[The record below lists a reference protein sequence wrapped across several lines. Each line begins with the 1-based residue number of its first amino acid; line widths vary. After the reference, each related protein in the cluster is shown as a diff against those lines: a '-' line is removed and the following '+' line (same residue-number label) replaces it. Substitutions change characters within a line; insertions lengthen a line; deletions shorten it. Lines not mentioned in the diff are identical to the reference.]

1 MLVQNEEA
9 CWPMTIFSQ
18 FGVDE
23 WEVNFDSSFAFYRA
37 DAVHVGGRR
46 EMGSTSLT
54 SAFLTP
60 DPSFNWFFLLELIVS
75 CILALFFLFYF
86 NRLFA
91 NLISYA
97 IRAYTWHYYRAYVDI
112 NALQVSL
119 LGGRIFFKGIRY
131 HGVNETIFIHGGFIT
146 WRYWTR
152 TVERNDLTGIRR
164 KAGLA
169 RHTSREGHAPHDGT
183 SDNLRE
189 QGGVGKTTE
198 LPSRI
203 TIDTYGLE
211 WFIYNR
217 TPAYDSIL
225 TGFGYSPKNLDSD
238 DDNLTPGA
246 SRGTAEDGNAS
257 NAFDFKDRPDH
268 RPSIK
273 PMPESS
279 ERGGV
284 ASQST
289 TICESELSNP
299 VSNMLQLLPMKL
311 YCQKGAIVIGN
322 EHTRSVLTTTFDT
335 GTGTIDA
342 SNSGPLDLYRQIFS
356 FQLNN
361 PVIQM
366 RPNPDFK
373 KNQSATAKD
382 LGSVQEKEPGSK
394 KKPQNIFNY
403 QFQRRRVWHS
413 IRDLVPYFQT
423 SVESFHVDGRH
434 ANGMPRSQAE
444 FPEVRW
450 TGLSRY
456 LDEGSEDDHEKWNSV
471 EYGTFSTIVD
481 SPSLNIAYFWDVPGR
496 VIIQPTSTVRSQS
509 MNSNINRAPSPEWGI
524 DIKIDGGTINYG
536 PWADRER
543 VGLQNVFFPNF
554 YRSSER
560 TEQLAP
566 GVLRQSTAF
575 SLRVEINKELTL
587 RIPTREPSKDWQW
600 KARADAVGGASRA
613 KKPNDQKNAR
623 AKEGEKGHLGP
634 EIRPFGWLSL
644 CVAADSTINYT
655 MDMVGSSA
663 GFHNEL
669 SLDLRESRLSS
680 SINHGLLWQ
689 CPRQQVTCDLSNP
702 LSWNS
707 LRSWKFTAESQD
719 LQLFLLRD
727 HILLLTDLVSDW
739 ASGPPSDYYAFVP
752 FIYNLDLNFS
762 GFQLYINV
770 NDRNIISNPSDL
782 EDNRFVVIKGK
793 RLTSNVMIPLN
804 KYQPEQNAIEFR
816 VNLEDG
822 GVEYTTPLWD
832 TLHEFLPQKSMATL
846 ENLLIDGSY
855 NYFQSTS
862 PELTD
867 TLILN
872 IDGTSPRLYLFG
884 FLIKSFM
891 TIRENYF
898 GEEMH
903 FKTLEEYQE
912 LVYADEPPSNP
923 TGINPN
929 RKSNDMDVLVR
940 IAVHG
945 PRALL
950 PVNIYDHSKC
960 MGLGAASLEADLRFT
975 NYYMDLQFSIAP
987 LKIDLET
994 TQPDGISTI
1003 SSTQL
1008 FIDGISVYGHRLFGL
1023 PPLEPTYVCNWDF
1036 EVGRIVGECST
1047 EFLACLASSVK
1058 SFDFSFDNE
1067 ENALPILFPE
1077 LLFDVTFLRAKIDL
1091 IHVSV
1096 LLDQT
1101 AVILSTRPLNVNFN
1115 DWANTKF
1122 SKRMSLLVPD
1132 ISIAAV
1138 DRQSLS
1144 QHTPSGEQAISPI
1157 GLLQLTIALKM
1168 ALRKS
1173 DIAESRRLQQEHIKI
1188 HDQRTHRAQWLLFD
1202 WDETGPASTLAPE
1215 DDVFPP
1221 NMAIPSMPEPIDGKS
1236 DYVDAVSNHGAL
1248 RPRPTGSA
1256 RSFLVQSEASS
1267 MKSVRIHTA
1276 NGPRAASDPS
1286 SKSRPFLP
1294 TRGPSP
1300 SVSRTDRSRDG
1311 LTSGPRAGASSS
1323 SATRDSNPWIMPHFS
1338 YYKLHMD
1345 TSELPLSLTDEDDTM
1360 SEDSA
1365 RNHKSVFLTFDDD
1378 QTKYTNLACDLP
1390 LGIRG
1395 FCTPKFLLSLATLL
1409 DELEPKHP
1417 TRIIDSLQKDV
1428 ISNIVGYDKA
1438 MSQPKI
1444 STAVVLRVPSIQL
1457 RLVDLSEAPNNKQI
1471 EFRDEYSIEIR
1482 RLQTEFRRRVQRR
1495 KGDLLEGL
1503 KQGVTVHAAADHVS
1517 ISIEGSRADSCHE
1530 KAVFNSHIEDVNFW
1544 LVTSPNVRSNLQMR
1558 TFNTITS
1565 AKSVERLAFLVRRAT
1580 TMFDSVASSFQQIST
1595 SSEKRLQ
1602 YLLYSLTQS
1611 ATDIP
1616 DPIFLVRISYV
1627 LRVSSNHLRQHDSWK
1642 IISRIRKIYKSL
1654 PTHHKRELEQKCLC
1668 DSFPLPSNARQAVLS
1683 GFDHWRAW
1691 DLAHVAKSYAMRR
1704 VWPHASEQQTSQPSL
1719 FLSSTVQTFRF
1730 SMDPGPRESD
1740 LIIGNLSTVVSF
1752 APDLPEGEEG
1762 RSKKLITLQSYCG
1775 SAALRLRWEIL
1786 DLVEGVF
1793 KVMSNITLESS
1804 PGHVQSD
1811 EAQEKTPTE
1820 LQFMF
1825 GTDFGSITLDGIN
1838 VKLALIVKAL
1848 RGSIVHK
1855 SLGAKKSEHE
1865 ELAVLFSAEGCSSEL
1880 QSQSTTLML
1889 SRIAEPY
1896 IYLSLASEEDAN
1908 EYRHDWKL
1916 AASSRKLRYDMKEDP
1931 VSLAHTADRLI
1942 ADEVRY
1948 IRQLMDIVKV
1958 SKLESDKSLAPNKP
1972 TRNTFHVA
1980 MFLEDY
1986 RLTFSLLPSLTYL
1999 VSGEVVRMS
2008 VMPAE
2013 ASKIEVDF
2021 DVKKNSHMF
2030 VSGDGD
2036 RYNVLSMLEIPP
2048 VNGRILANLSSGR
2061 KEVEVD
2067 ITIELIRLET
2077 SAVRSLLAVLTGPDV
2092 SHLICDLK
2100 QNIDVLQS
2108 HLKDALS
2115 LQRVSP
2121 TPKPASSGQEILY
2134 KSRLAM
2140 AGFEIHAIAPGL
2152 NSKDYS
2158 AEMIFSLGMMRMR
2171 LQNGLDRGY
2180 AMEHPEFNIDAP
2192 QIIFEL
2198 RRQEKGSSQ
2207 SSGGF
2212 SAGVKL
2218 QGTSAVRENG
2228 EITRAYHFTSD
2239 RFDIE
2244 LFADTA
2250 ALVVDI
2256 AVYTQERIKTLD
2268 LSHEVKR
2275 LRKLRHCG
2283 HIDTKDGA
2291 TDIPEIHVNDDSTP
2305 ETFLD
2310 ALYSLQFRTIQ
2321 IAWNM
2326 ATMHN
2331 RSGRQ
2336 PEDLVFSIQQVELSN
2351 KKKKNAAKLRIE
2363 NMQLQMVPLGAD
2375 RGKRSLNSALMPEL
2389 VFNVAYSSKGKEV
2402 WLAFQAA
2409 GKSLDI
2415 RATSEFIIPASMI
2428 QDSLATASEA
2438 LREGK
2443 AVWATRANSP
2453 ENLNANK
2460 NGSLF
2465 GNRRLRSLLVD
2476 VDFAGATVTLQGK
2489 LGHDH
2494 QTLLAATWKGSRL
2507 PEAKYG
2513 QYVQGDAATT
2523 ATLQAPGVALKVQFE
2538 DNGTDDPALN
2548 AELKVDPSTNTL
2560 YPTLVPLVKQ
2570 ITATVKEIMGNQQG
2584 QSRRPSAS
2592 AMLQSQKPTQ
2602 EKPFDAA
2609 DPTSILGRCKI
2620 NLGLLFCKQEFSLS
2634 CQPIARVAAT
2644 ARFESVY
2651 VTVNTVLSEEQGR
2664 FLALSLAFN
2673 SLEASVKH
2681 VYSNESTASFEVKSM
2696 VLSLMNS
2703 KHLGRM
2709 NGMSAILRVSPT
2721 KVAVTAK
2728 QVQDFLLFK
2737 EIWLPSDDEINPGAT
2752 VQPQPS
2758 ETQTYIV
2765 QRYQQVAS
2773 ASAFPWNTTIAIEKV
2788 EIQLDLGSTLG
2799 KAQFAIVDLW
2809 VSTSKTSDNEQKMC
2823 INFSSIAIESKGRM
2837 SGIVELGKLKIL
2849 TSIEWPENSHEM
2861 GHKPLIQATIAF
2873 HHLQAKVSFDYQPF
2887 LVAQISMFNFLMYN
2901 VRNTSG
2907 AQSQRL
2913 FSILEGDKLQ
2923 LFCTSLTASQT
2934 LALFQAWQR
2943 LIQDVQ
2949 AAYKA
2954 SLGEVE
2960 RYLRRKSSVFPE
2972 RLDVSAKD
2980 LAKKDEDKPEK
2991 APISLHTG
2999 VVVNIRHVNLGV
3011 FPSSF
3016 FDNQIFKVEAHDAE
3030 ACFAVSLESNKIHSA
3045 LGLTLGQLRVALSG
3059 ITRPTSAQL
3068 DELSVDEI
3076 AERAA
3081 ASRGGTILKVP
3092 RLVSSMETWQAPG
3105 THQIDYIFRSTF
3117 EGKVDVGWN
3126 YSRISFIRDM
3136 WETHSRALAS
3146 RLGKPLPPSAVRI
3159 TGGPGS
3165 GGERGGAS
3173 SEKQEKITAVV
3184 NVPQSKYTYTALEPP
3199 VIETP
3204 QLREMGEATPPL
3216 EWIGLQREKLPNV
3229 THQII
3234 IVTLLEIAKEV
3245 EDAYGKIL
3253 GS

>member
-1 MLVQNEEA
+1 
-9 CWPMTIFSQ
+9 
-18 FGVDE
+18 
-23 WEVNFDSSFAFYRA
+23 
-37 DAVHVGGRR
+37 
-46 EMGSTSLT
+46 MGSTSLT

-60 DPSFNWFFLLELIVS
+60 DPSFNWFFILELIVS
-75 CILALFFLFYF
+75 CILALFFLLYF

-97 IRAYTWHYYRAYVDI
+97 VRAYTWHYYRAYVDI
-112 NALQVSL
+112 NALQISL

-152 TVERNDLTGIRR
+152 AVERNDLTGIRR

-169 RHTSREGHAPHDGT
+169 HHTSKEEHARSPHDGT
-183 SDNLRE
+183 DDNLGE
-189 QGGVGKTTE
+189 QGGMGKTTE
-198 LPSRI
+198 LPCRI
-203 TIDTYGLE
+203 TINTYGLE

-225 TGFGYSPKNLDSD
+225 TGFGYSPKNVDSD
-238 DDNLTPGA
+238 DDNSNPPG

-257 NAFDFKDRPDH
+257 NAFDFQDTPGH
-268 RPSIK
+268 RPSMK
-273 PMPESS
+273 PMSERSMS

-289 TICESELSNP
+289 TVREPELSDP
-299 VSNMLQLLPMKL
+299 VSSMLQLLPMKL
-311 YCQKGAIVIGN
+311 DCRKGAIVMGN

-373 KNQSATAKD
+373 QNQSATAKD

-413 IRDLVPYFQT
+413 IRDLIPYFQT
-423 SVESFHVDGRH
+423 SVESFHIDGRH
-434 ANGMPRSQAE
+434 ANSMPRSQAE

-456 LDEGSEDDHEKWNSV
+456 LDDGCEDDHEKWNSV
-471 EYGTFSTIVD
+471 EYGRFSTIVD
-481 SPSLNIAYFWDVPGR
+481 SPSLNIAYFWDIPGR
-496 VIIQPTSTVRSQS
+496 VIIQPTSTVRSQP
-509 MNSNINRAPSPEWGI
+509 MNSNINHAPSPEWGI

-554 YRSSER
+554 YRSAEP
-560 TEQLAP
+560 TEQLVP

-575 SLRVEINKELTL
+575 RLRVEINKELTL

-600 KARADAVGGASRA
+600 KGRADAVGGASRA

-644 CVAADSTINYT
+644 CAAADSTINYS

-663 GFHNEL
+663 GFRNEL
-669 SLDLRESRLSS
+669 SIDLRESRLSS

-727 HILLLTDLVSDW
+727 HIFLLTDLVSDW

-762 GFQLYINV
+762 DFQLYLNV

-782 EDNRFVVIKGK
+782 EDNRFIVIKGK

-822 GVEYTTPLWD
+822 SVDYTTPLWD

-846 ENLLIDGSY
+846 ENLFIDGSY

-940 IAVHG
+940 VTVHG

-950 PVNIYDHSKC
+950 PVNIYDHTKC

-994 TQPDGISTI
+994 TQLDGLSTI

-1047 EFLACLASSVK
+1047 EFLACLTSSLK

-1067 ENALPILFPE
+1067 ENALPMLFPE
-1077 LLFDVTFLRAKIDL
+1077 LLFDVTFLRAKIDS

-1096 LLDQT
+1096 LLNQT

-1144 QHTPSGEQAISPI
+1144 QHKPPGEQMISPI
-1157 GLLQLTIALKM
+1157 GLLQLTIGLKM

-1202 WDETGPASTLAPE
+1202 WEETGPASTLAPE

-1221 NMAIPSMPEPIDGKS
+1221 TMAIPSMPEPIDGRS
-1236 DYVDAVSNHGAL
+1236 DSAGAMSYRGAS

-1276 NGPRAASDPS
+1276 NGPRTASDHV
-1286 SKSRPFLP
+1286 SKPRPFLP
-1294 TRGPSP
+1294 TRGSSP
-1300 SVSRTDRSRDG
+1300 SVSRTGRSRDG
-1311 LTSGPRAGASSS
+1311 LNSGPRTRASSS
-1323 SATRDSNPWIMPHFS
+1323 SATRDANPWIMPHFS
-1338 YYKLHMD
+1338 YYKLHLD
-1345 TSELPLSLTDEDDTM
+1345 TSELPLPFTDEDDTM
-1360 SEDSA
+1360 GEDSA
-1365 RNHKSVFLTFDDD
+1365 MNHKSVFLTFDDD

-1390 LGIRG
+1390 FGIRG

-1409 DELEPKHP
+1409 DGLEPKHP

-1444 STAVVLRVPSIQL
+1444 STAVALRVPSIQL

-1482 RLQTEFRRRVQRR
+1482 RLHTEFRRKVQRQ

-1503 KQGVTVHAAADHVS
+1503 KQGMTVHAAADHVS
-1517 ISIEGSRADSCHE
+1517 ISIEGSRADSFHE
-1530 KAVFNSHIEDVNFW
+1530 KAIFNSHMEDMNFW

-1595 SSEKRLQ
+1595 ASEKRLQ

-1616 DPIFLVRISYV
+1616 DPIFLARISYV

-1642 IISRIRKIYKSL
+1642 IISRIRKIYKGL
-1654 PTHHKRELEQKCLC
+1654 PAHYKRELEQKCLC
-1668 DSFPLPSNARQAVLS
+1668 DNFPLQANAKKAVLS

-1691 DLAHVAKSYAMRR
+1691 DLAHVAKSYVMRR
-1704 VWPHASEQQTSQPSL
+1704 VWPHATERQTPQPSM

-1730 SMDPGPRESD
+1730 SMDPGPKESD
-1740 LIIGNLSTVVSF
+1740 LIIGNLSTVASF
-1752 APDLPEGEEG
+1752 APDSPEGEEG

-1775 SAALRLRWEIL
+1775 STALRLRWEIL

-1804 PGHVQSD
+1804 PGHVPSD
-1811 EAQEKTPTE
+1811 KAQEKTPTE

-1838 VKLALIVKAL
+1838 VKLALIAKAL

-1865 ELAVLFSAEGCSSEL
+1865 DLAVLFSAEGCSSEL
-1880 QSQSTTLML
+1880 QSQSTSLML
-1889 SRIAEPY
+1889 SRIADPY
-1896 IYLSLASEEDAN
+1896 MYLSLASEEDAD
-1908 EYRHDWKL
+1908 ECRHDWKL
-1916 AASSRKLRYDMKEDP
+1916 AASCRKLRYDMKEDP
-1931 VSLAHTADRLI
+1931 VGLAHTADRLI

-1958 SKLESDKSLAPNKP
+1958 PKLESDQSLAPNKP
-1972 TRNTFHVA
+1972 TRDTFHVA

-1999 VSGEVVRMS
+1999 VSGEVARMS

-2030 VSGDGD
+2030 VSGEGD
-2036 RYNVLSMLEIPP
+2036 INVLSMLEIPP
-2048 VNGRILANLSSGR
+2048 VNGRILANLLSGR

-2077 SAVRSLLAVLTGPDV
+2077 SAVRSLLAVLTGPDI

-2100 QNIDVLQS
+2100 QNLDVLQL
-2108 HLKDALS
+2108 HLEDVLS

-2121 TPKPASSGQEILY
+2121 TPKPASGGQEILY
-2134 KSRLAM
+2134 KSRLTM

-2180 AMEHPEFNIDAP
+2180 AMQHPEFNIDAP

-2198 RRQEKGSSQ
+2198 RRQEKASSQ
-2207 SSGGF
+2207 SYGGF

-2228 EITRAYHFTSD
+2228 ETTRAYHFTSD

-2244 LFADTA
+2244 LFAETA

-2275 LRKLRHCG
+2275 LRKLRHGG
-2283 HIDTKDGA
+2283 HIETKDGA
-2291 TDIPEIHVNDDSTP
+2291 TDVPEIHVNDDSTP
-2305 ETFLD
+2305 ETFLN

-2326 ATMHN
+2326 ATMGN
-2331 RSGRQ
+2331 KSGRQ

-2351 KKKKNAAKLRIE
+2351 KKKNAAKLRIE
-2363 NMQLQMVPLGAD
+2363 NMQLQMVPFGAD

-2428 QDSLATASEA
+2428 QESIATASEA

-2443 AVWATRANSP
+2443 AVWATRADSP
-2453 ENLNANK
+2453 ENATTNK

-2494 QTLLAATWKGSRL
+2494 QTLLAATWKGSQL
-2507 PEAKYG
+2507 SDAKYG

-2523 ATLQAPGVALKVQFE
+2523 ATLRAPGVALKVQFE

-2570 ITATVKEIMGNQQG
+2570 MTATVKEIMGNQQG
-2584 QSRRPSAS
+2584 QSRRSSA
-2592 AMLQSQKPTQ
+2592 ATKLQSQKLMQ

-2609 DPTSILGRCKI
+2609 DPTSILGRCKV

-2709 NGMSAILRVSPT
+2709 NGMSAILRVSPM
-2721 KVAVTAK
+2721 KVAVNAK

-2737 EIWLPSDDEINPGAT
+2737 EIWLPSDNEPTSGET
-2752 VQPQPS
+2752 VQPEPS

-2809 VSTSKTSDNEQKMC
+2809 VSTSKTSDNEQNMC
-2823 INFSSIAIESKGRM
+2823 INFGSVAIESKGRM
-2837 SGIVELGKLKIL
+2837 SGIVELGKLKIH
-2849 TSIEWPENSHEM
+2849 TSIEWPEGSDET
-2861 GHKPLIQATIAF
+2861 GHTPLIQATIAF
-2873 HHLQAKVSFDYQPF
+2873 HHLQANVSFDYQPF

-2913 FSILEGDKLQ
+2913 FSVLEGDKLQ

-2949 AAYKA
+2949 AAYKT
-2954 SLGEVE
+2954 SLSEVE

-2972 RLDVSAKD
+2972 RLDVSAKG
-2980 LAKKDEDKPEK
+2980 LTKKDEDQPEK

-2999 VVVNIRHVNLGV
+2999 VVVKIHHVNLGA

-3016 FDNQIFKVEAHDAE
+3016 FDNQIFKVEAYDAE
-3030 ACFAVSLESNKIHSA
+3030 ARFAVSLESNKIHSA

-3076 AERAA
+3076 AERVA

-3092 RLVSSMETWQAPG
+3092 RLVASMETWQAPG

-3136 WETHSRALAS
+3136 WEAHSRALAS

-3159 TGGPGS
+3159 TGGPGI
-3165 GGERGGAS
+3165 GGEGGGAS

-3184 NVPQSKYTYTALEPP
+3184 NVPQSRYTYTALEPP
-3199 VIETP
+3199 VIDTP
-3204 QLREMGEATPPL
+3204 QLRDMGEATPPL
-3216 EWIGLQREKLPNV
+3216 EWIGLQRDKLPNV

>member
-1 MLVQNEEA
+1 MHPVSLRRS
-9 CWPMTIFSQ
+9 TRL
-18 FGVDE
+18 D
-23 WEVNFDSSFAFYRA
+23 YA
-37 DAVHVGGRR
+37 DNRH
-46 EMGSTSLT
+46 S
-54 SAFLTP
+54 
-60 DPSFNWFFLLELIVS
+60 
-75 CILALFFLFYF
+75 ALFFLLYF

-91 NLISYA
+91 NIISYA

-152 TVERNDLTGIRR
+152 AVERNDLVGLRR
-164 KAGLA
+164 NAGLA
-169 RHTSREGHAPHDGT
+169 HHTAREGHPRSSSDGT
-183 SDNLRE
+183 DDNLGE
-189 QGGVGKTTE
+189 QGGMGKTTE
-198 LPSRI
+198 LPCRI
-203 TIDTYGLE
+203 TINAYGLE
-211 WFIYNR
+211 WFVYNR

-225 TGFGYSPKNLDSD
+225 TGFGYSPNNVDLDNGSST
-238 DDNLTPGA
+238 LPG
-246 SRGTAEDGNAS
+246 SHPTGEDGNGS
-257 NAFDFKDRPDH
+257 NDLDSEDTPDYRPTM
-268 RPSIK
+268 K
-273 PMPESS
+273 PMSERSAS

-284 ASQST
+284 ASQT
-289 TICESELSNP
+289 TIRESELSDP
-299 VSNMLQLLPMKL
+299 VSNMLQLLPIKL
-311 YCQKGAIVIGN
+311 DCQKGAIVMGN
-322 EHTRSVLTTTFDT
+322 EHTRSVLTTTFNT

-373 KNQSATAKD
+373 QNQSATAQD
-382 LGSVQEKEPGSK
+382 LGAVHEKEPKSK

-423 SVESFHVDGRH
+423 SVESFHDNGRYT
-434 ANGMPRSQAE
+434 NSMPRSQAE

-456 LDEGSEDDHEKWNSV
+456 LDEDTEDDHEKWTSV
-471 EYGTFSTIVD
+471 EYGRFSTIVD

-496 VIIQPTSTVRSQS
+496 VIIPPTSTVQSQS
-509 MNSNINRAPSPEWGI
+509 MDININHAPPPEWGI
-524 DIKIDGGTINYG
+524 DLKIDGGTINYG

-554 YRSSER
+554 YRSAEV

-575 SLRVEINKELTL
+575 RLRVEINKELTL
-587 RIPTREPSKDWQW
+587 RIPTRESSKDWQW
-600 KARADAVGGASRA
+600 KGRADAVGGASRA
-613 KKPNDQKNAR
+613 KKPNEQKNAR
-623 AKEGEKGHLGP
+623 AKEGEKGYLGP

-655 MDMVGSSA
+655 MDMVGSNA
-663 GFHNEL
+663 GFRNEL
-669 SLDLRESRLSS
+669 SIDLRESRLSS

-707 LRSWKFTAESQD
+707 LRSWRFTAESQD

-727 HILLLTDLVSDW
+727 HIFLLTDLVSDW

-762 GFQLYINV
+762 DFQLYINV

-782 EDNRFVVIKGK
+782 EDNRFIVIKGK

-804 KYQPEQNAIEFR
+804 QYQPEQNAIEFR

-822 GVEYTTPLWD
+822 GVDYTTPLWD

-846 ENLLIDGSY
+846 EKLFIDGSY

-912 LVYADEPPSNP
+912 LVCADEPPSNP

-940 IAVHG
+940 VTVDG

-960 MGLGAASLEADLRFT
+960 MGLSAASLEVDLRFT

-994 TQPDGISTI
+994 TQLDGPSTI
-1003 SSTQL
+1003 SSAQL
-1008 FIDGISVYGHRLFGL
+1008 FVDGISVYGHRLFGL

-1036 EVGRIVGECST
+1036 DVGRIVGECST
-1047 EFLACLASSVK
+1047 DFLACLASSLK
-1058 SFDFSFDNE
+1058 SFDISFDND
-1067 ENALPILFPE
+1067 ENALPTLFPE
-1077 LLFDVTFLRAKIDL
+1077 LLFDVTFLRAKVDS
-1091 IHVSV
+1091 IHISV

-1138 DRQSLS
+1138 DRQSVSQYNLS
-1144 QHTPSGEQAISPI
+1144 AGEMISPI
-1157 GLLQLTIALKM
+1157 GLFQLTIGLKM

-1202 WDETGPASTLAPE
+1202 WEETGPASTLPPD

-1221 NMAIPSMPEPIDGKS
+1221 TMAIPSMPEPIHDRIS
-1236 DYVDAVSNHGAL
+1236 SVDAPSYQEPLG
-1248 RPRPTGSA
+1248 PRATRSA
-1256 RSFLVQSEASS
+1256 KSFLVQSEASS

-1276 NGPRAASDPS
+1276 NSPGAASDPVS
-1286 SKSRPFLP
+1286 RSRPFLP
-1294 TRGPSP
+1294 TGGSSG
-1300 SVSRTDRSRDG
+1300 SVSRNGQSRDG
-1311 LTSGPRAGASSS
+1311 PNHGLQAAASSR
-1323 SATRDSNPWIMPHFS
+1323 SATRDANPWIMPHFS
-1338 YYKLHMD
+1338 YYKLQLD
-1345 TSELPLSLTDEDDTM
+1345 TSELPLPFTDDGDTTGEDFAMDQ
-1360 SEDSA
+1360 
-1365 RNHKSVFLTFDDD
+1365 KSVFLTFDDD
-1378 QTKYTNLACDLP
+1378 QTKYTNLACNLP

-1409 DELEPKHP
+1409 DGLEPKHP

-1428 ISNIVGYDKA
+1428 VPNIVGYDNA

-1444 STAVVLRVPSIQL
+1444 STAVALRVPSIRL
-1457 RLVDLSEAPNNKQI
+1457 RLVDVSKAPDNNQI
-1471 EFRDEYSIEIR
+1471 EFRDDYSIEVR
-1482 RLQTEFRRRVQRR
+1482 RLHTEFRRKVQRQ

-1503 KQGVTVHAAADHVS
+1503 KQDVTVHAAADHVS
-1517 ISIEGSRADSCHE
+1517 ISIEGSRADSFHE
-1530 KAVFNSHIEDVNFW
+1530 KAVFSSHIEDMNFW
-1544 LVTSPNVRSNLQMR
+1544 LVTSPNVRANLQMR
-1558 TFNTITS
+1558 TFNTMTS

-1580 TMFDSVASSFQQIST
+1580 TMFDSVASSFQRVLI

-1611 ATDIP
+1611 AADIP
-1616 DPIFLVRISYV
+1616 DPIFLARISYV
-1627 LRVSSNHLRQHDSWK
+1627 LRVASTHLRQHDSWK
-1642 IISRIRKIYKSL
+1642 IISRIRKIYEGL
-1654 PTHHKRELEQKCLC
+1654 PTHHKRELEQQCLY
-1668 DSFPLPSNARQAVLS
+1668 DDFPLPANAEKAVLS

-1691 DLAHVAKSYAMRR
+1691 DLAHVAKSYVMRR
-1704 VWPHASEQQTSQPSL
+1704 VWPHAAERQTSQPSM
-1719 FLSSTVQTFRF
+1719 FLSSTVQTLRF

-1740 LIIGNLSTVVSF
+1740 LIIGNLSTVASF
-1752 APDLPEGEEG
+1752 APYSAEAEGVSG
-1762 RSKKLITLQSYCG
+1762 KKLITLQTYCG
-1775 SAALRLRWEIL
+1775 STALRLRWEIL
-1786 DLVEGVF
+1786 DLVEGVI

-1804 PGHVQSD
+1804 PGHVPVD
-1811 EAQEKTPTE
+1811 KVQEKTPTE

-1838 VKLALIVKAL
+1838 IKLALIAKGL
-1848 RGSIVHK
+1848 RGSIVQK
-1855 SLGAKKSEHE
+1855 SLGTKESEPE
-1865 ELAVLFSAEGCSSEL
+1865 DLAVLFSAEGCSSEL
-1880 QSQSTTLML
+1880 QSQLTTLML
-1889 SRIAEPY
+1889 SRIADPY
-1896 IYLSLASEEDAN
+1896 VYLSLASGEDDS
-1908 EYRHDWKL
+1908 ERTHDWKL
-1916 AASSRKLRYDMKEDP
+1916 AGSCRKLRYDMKEDP

-1948 IRQLMDIVKV
+1948 IRQLMDSVKV
-1958 SKLESDKSLAPNKP
+1958 PKAKADQSLASKKP
-1972 TRNTFHVA
+1972 TRDTFHVA
-1980 MFLEDY
+1980 TFLEDY

-1999 VSGEVVRMS
+1999 VSGEVARMS

-2013 ASKIEVDF
+2013 ESKIEVDF

-2030 VSGDGD
+2030 VSGEGD
-2036 RYNVLSMLEIPP
+2036 RLNVLSMLEIPP
-2048 VNGRILANLSSGR
+2048 VNGRILANLLSER
-2061 KEVEVD
+2061 KEVEID

-2092 SHLICDLK
+2092 SHLIYDLK
-2100 QNIDVLQS
+2100 QNLHVLQS
-2108 HLKDALS
+2108 HLKDVLS
-2115 LQRVSP
+2115 LQRVP
-2121 TPKPASSGQEILY
+2121 PKPEPASGGQEILY
-2134 KSRLAM
+2134 KSRLTM
-2140 AGFEIHAIAPGL
+2140 AGFEIHATAPGL
-2152 NSKDYS
+2152 NSKEYS
-2158 AEMIFSLGMMRMR
+2158 ADMVFSLGMMRMR

-2180 AMEHPEFNIDAP
+2180 AMEHPEFNIDAS
-2192 QIIFEL
+2192 QIKFEL
-2198 RRQEKGSSQ
+2198 IKQEKASSQ
-2207 SSGGF
+2207 SYGGF

-2228 EITRAYHFTSD
+2228 ETTRSYHFTSD

-2244 LFADTA
+2244 LFAETA

-2275 LRKLRHCG
+2275 LRKLRHG
-2283 HIDTKDGA
+2283 GQIDTKDGA
-2291 TDIPEIHVNDDSTP
+2291 TAAPEIHVNDDSTP
-2305 ETFLD
+2305 ETFLN

-2326 ATMHN
+2326 ATMHTK
-2331 RSGRQ
+2331 SGRQ

-2351 KKKKNAAKLRIE
+2351 KKKNAAKLRIE
-2363 NMQLQMVPLGAD
+2363 NMQLQMVPFGAD

-2443 AVWATRANSP
+2443 AVWASRADSP
-2453 ENLNANK
+2453 ENTNTNK
-2460 NGSLF
+2460 DRNLF

-2507 PEAKYG
+2507 PDAKYG

-2523 ATLQAPGVALKVQFE
+2523 ATLRAPGVALKVQFE

-2570 ITATVKEIMGNQQG
+2570 MTATVKEIMGNQQG
-2584 QSRRPSAS
+2584 QTRRPSAE
-2592 AMLQSQKPTQ
+2592 AKLQSQKLMQ

-2609 DPTSILGRCKI
+2609 DPTSILGRCKV

-2709 NGMSAILRVSPT
+2709 NGMSAILRVSPM
-2721 KVAVTAK
+2721 KVAVNAK
-2728 QVQDFLLFK
+2728 QVQDSLLFK
-2737 EIWLPSDDEINPGAT
+2737 EIWLPSDNETNSSET
-2752 VQPQPS
+2752 VQPEPS

-2799 KAQFAIVDLW
+2799 KAQFAIIDLW
-2809 VSTSKTSDNEQKMC
+2809 VSSSKTSDNEQNMC
-2823 INFSSIAIESKGRM
+2823 INFGSVAIESTGRM
-2837 SGIVELGKLKIL
+2837 SGIVELGKLKIH
-2849 TSIEWPENSHEM
+2849 TSIEWPEASVET
-2861 GHKPLIQATIAF
+2861 GHTPLIQATIAF

-2887 LVAQISMFNFLMYN
+2887 LVAQIAMFNFLMYN

-2949 AAYKA
+2949 AAYKT
-2954 SLGEVE
+2954 SLREVE
-2960 RYLRRKSSVFPE
+2960 RYLRRKSSILTE
-2972 RLDVSAKD
+2972 RIDVGAKD
-2980 LAKKDEDKPEK
+2980 LVKKDDDQPEK

-2999 VVVNIRHVNLGV
+2999 VVVKIRHVNLGV

-3016 FDNQIFKVEAHDAE
+3016 FDNQIFKVEAYDAE
-3030 ACFAVSLESNKIHSA
+3030 AHFAVSLESNKIHSA

-3092 RLVSSMETWQAPG
+3092 RLVASMETWQAPG

-3165 GGERGGAS
+3165 GEGGGAR

-3184 NVPQSKYTYTALEPP
+3184 NVPQSRYTYTALEPP

-3204 QLREMGEATPPL
+3204 QLRDMGEATPPL
-3216 EWIGLQREKLPNV
+3216 EWIGLQRDKLPNV